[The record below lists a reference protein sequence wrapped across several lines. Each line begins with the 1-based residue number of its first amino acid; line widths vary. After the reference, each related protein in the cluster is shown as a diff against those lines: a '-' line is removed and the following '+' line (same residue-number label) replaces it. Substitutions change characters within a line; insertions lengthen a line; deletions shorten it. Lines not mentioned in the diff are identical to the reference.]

1 MWNPIVLFVKKPDS
15 ARFRFRDKADLHR
28 LPFMLSNLII
38 SVVCDMNK
46 SDPISF
52 VDSAIERAL
61 LQFEA
66 SRSTIPILVALMQ
79 E

>member
-1 MWNPIVLFVKKPDS
+1 
-15 ARFRFRDKADLHR
+15 
-28 LPFMLSNLII
+28 MLSNLII